1 MKRLLSLSALA
12 ALLLLLAVPAFAVDP
27 GEMLKDPKLEAR
39 AEKLGAGL
47 RCMVCQSESIEN
59 SSADL
64 ARDLRIIV
72 RERITAG
79 DSDDTIVSYLVSRY
93 GDYVLL
99 NPPFKAK
106 TLVLWLGPF
115 GFLVVAIGAA
125 FAFYRRRT
133 KAPVPAAGLSP
144 EEQRRLD
151 ALLKDSASK

>member
-1 MKRLLSLSALA
+1 MRRLFALL
-12 ALLLLLAVPAFAVDP
+12 ALLLLLAAPAFAVDP

-79 DSDDTIVSYLVSRY
+79 DSDEAIVSYLVSRY

-99 NPPFKAK
+99 QPPFKAK

-115 GFLVVAIGAA
+115 GFLVLAIGAA

-133 KAPVPAAGLSP
+133 KAPVPAAALSP

>member
-1 MKRLLSLSALA
+1 MRRLLALS
-12 ALLLLLAVPAFAVDP
+12 ALLLLLAAPAFAVDP

-47 RCMVCQSESIEN
+47 RCLVCQSESIEN
-59 SSADL
+59 SNADL

-72 RERITAG
+72 REHITAG
-79 DSDDTIVSYLVSRY
+79 DSDEAIVKYLVSRY

-99 NPPFKAK
+99 QPPFKGK

-133 KAPVPAAGLSP
+133 KAPVPTAALSP

-151 ALLKDSASK
+151 ALLKDSTSK